1 MKNTDY
7 TTAVRHGELYFEP
20 VADLPKGAV
29 KTFTGDS
36 YIVGHS
42 ETGHHHTAVAES
54 VEIFSVGGLNE
65 SFLRIAG
72 AGRVEHK
79 KPFQAHETKPL
90 VDGIYRIHKKT
101 EFDYL
106 ANVKR
111 EVRD

>member
-1 MKNTDY
+1 MKNKTNHS
-7 TTAVRHGELYFEP
+7 VRHGELYFEP
-20 VADLPKGAV
+20 VADLPEGAV

-42 ETGHHHTAVAES
+42 ETGHHHIAVAES
-54 VEIFSVGGLNE
+54 IEIFSVDGLNE

-72 AGRVEHK
+72 GGRVEHQK
-79 KPFQAHETKPL
+79 AVQKHETKPL
-90 VDGIYRIHKKT
+90 LDGIYRIRRKT

-111 EVRD
+111 EVKD